1 MPIYSAKMF
10 IERAIAFHNDALHVM
25 AGVIL
30 ALIAAAVL
38 RRSLAHWLPWLCVLL
53 LELANEANDYFIE
66 PWPNEVA
73 LQFGEIAKD
82 VALTM
87 ALPSLLLVVARLWP
101 HLLVVTSK
109 VNSNSLAEER
119 NAP

>member
-1 MPIYSAKMF
+1 MAESFHPARFRPMPAHMPIYSAKMF

-38 RRSLAHWLPWLCVLL
+38 RRSLAQWLPWLCVLL
-53 LELANEANDYFIE
+53 LELANEVNDYFIE

-73 LQFGEIAKD
+73 LQLGEIAKD
-82 VALTM
+82 V
-87 ALPSLLLVVARLWP
+87 R
-101 HLLVVTSK
+101 
-109 VNSNSLAEER
+109 R
-119 NAP
+119 RCG